1 MNHTIDIDSIKIEP
15 LETFSI
21 TSTVDHPTYYQ
32 GKKYEAIDIIED
44 YNLDFHLGNAIK
56 YILRA
61 GKKDDKLKDLN
72 KAIWYLQRVCQN
84 LDKEKS
90 FNDKEKQR

>member
-1 MNHTIDIDSIKIEP
+1 MRLHCEKCNEHYLDCKCEK
-15 LETFSI
+15 EK
-21 TSTVDHPTYYQ
+21 VDHPTYYQ

-72 KAIWYLQRVCQN
+72 KAMWYLKRSCQN
-84 LDKEKS
+84 IENETKP
-90 FNDKEKQR
+90 NDTH